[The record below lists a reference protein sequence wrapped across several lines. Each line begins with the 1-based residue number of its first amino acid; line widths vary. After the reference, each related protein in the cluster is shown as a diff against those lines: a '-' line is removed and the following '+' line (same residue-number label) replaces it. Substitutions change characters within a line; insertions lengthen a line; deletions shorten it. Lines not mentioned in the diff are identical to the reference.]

1 MNTWYRLFTQSLL
14 TLELRENIHVSYFGI
29 TIQGFPVTEFHELP
43 QIRTTMADKTEVR
56 CLRYFCEN
64 ATKSKD
70 GFKRT
75 FFDCAYLTE
84 NKNRY

>member
-43 QIRTTMADKTEVR
+43 
-56 CLRYFCEN
+56 
-64 ATKSKD
+64 
-70 GFKRT
+70 
-75 FFDCAYLTE
+75 
-84 NKNRY
+84 